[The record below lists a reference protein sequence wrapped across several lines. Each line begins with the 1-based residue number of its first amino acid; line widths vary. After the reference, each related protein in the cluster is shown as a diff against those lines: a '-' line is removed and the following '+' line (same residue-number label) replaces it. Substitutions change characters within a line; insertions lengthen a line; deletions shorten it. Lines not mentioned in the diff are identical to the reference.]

1 MMGKGWFDG
10 SNSADG
16 GPRRTFRRLL
26 MTAYVWLFH
35 IFPNVSFRKVLRGW
49 QKLSAKK
56 KSPLKWFAIAFV
68 ALRVRCSIMRSGV
81 TKIPAL
87 LAVKRQSSDHAA
99 SNFSQGSMR
108 HSFFKSSNLVKM
120 TGGALLEYLE

>member
-1 MMGKGWFDG
+1 MGKGWFDG

-16 GPRRTFRRLL
+16 GPRRAFRRQL
-26 MTAYVWLFH
+26 MTAYMWLFH
-35 IFPNVSFRKVLRGW
+35 IFLMYLFERCSGVGKN
-49 QKLSAKK
+49 SAKK

-99 SNFSQGSMR
+99 SHTFFRGRCGTRFSRAPIWSR
-108 HSFFKSSNLVKM
+108 
-120 TGGALLEYLE
+120 